1 MHRKRNFEEEQFR
14 FLKKMLLVLIVVAYP
29 ILVSIYTMLPPLIG
43 LAGYVIMTNI
53 DKNRVYAL
61 SGMLYLVNLDLNL
74 TLPILLSVFIIVL
87 IYLLLYFNLKLLIRC
102 QVCLIFVLIVMVDLC
117 YYLSLFLYDFMFN
130 TSTISG
136 DMLLVY
142 YFVVDIFVGVFL

>member
-43 LAGYVIMTNI
+43 LVGYVIMTNI